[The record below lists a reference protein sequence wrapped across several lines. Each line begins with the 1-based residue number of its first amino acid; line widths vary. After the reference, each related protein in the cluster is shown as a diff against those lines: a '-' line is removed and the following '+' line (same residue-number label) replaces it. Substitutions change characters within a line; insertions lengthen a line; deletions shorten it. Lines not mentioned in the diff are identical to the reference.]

1 MKKTKSG
8 FYITVHQS
16 LICTAI
22 IKNIKRQTSHYFKH
36 VRRCN
41 VPLNTIITPT
51 VPLLPLL
58 YVLRRK
64 THVSTPGL
72 QIWNAL
78 PYLIHTLCSPFFF
91 QRQSQN
97 LPFLTFLASQVSV
110 EIQSQTTAGL
120 SFVIKTCSFS
130 SSILPLSPTL
140 C

>member
-1 MKKTKSG
+1 MYFNRRVFLHKYSNNADSAP
-8 FYITVHQS
+8 YS
-16 LICTAI
+16 LAH
-22 IKNIKRQTSHYFKH
+22 RAD
-36 VRRCN
+36 
-41 VPLNTIITPT
+41 
-51 VPLLPLL
+51 LL

-72 QIWNAL
+72 QVWNAL
-78 PYLIHTLCSPFFF
+78 PYLIHALCSPFFF